1 MEKKVSPDTD
11 NTFIQR
17 IKGIV
22 SSNHGKSSDSSEI
35 LVCEVDD
42 ELGLSERDQ
51 QMIATLREA
60 HERSEKNLHKEE
72 SDAYQSVRVK
82 MT

>member
-1 MEKKVSPDTD
+1 MSSDTD

-22 SSNHGKSSDSSEI
+22 SGNNGKTSDSSEI

-42 ELGLSERDQ
+42 ELGLCERDQ
-51 QMIATLREA
+51 QMIATLRAA
-60 HERSEKNLHKEE
+60 HEKSEKNLHREE
-72 SDAYQSVRVK
+72 SDVFQSVRVK
-82 MT
+82 MI